1 MNDSIFQHKNGTGKE
16 ISAWSIFSLI
26 LKKFH
31 WLLLS
36 GAAIALAVFL
46 PFPFLLHRHINQPQ
60 LSMYIT
66 VQTGYQPRE
75 KSIITTFRLPRA
87 LLLHIQKYSRVMRFS
102 IRFCRIWTTRTSYQE
117 KSFPNL
123 CDNKLQPFRRKK
135 SHSGECRHQL
145 CDARQKNASYR
156 RRYEKA
162 DSAQTLEDQSYDRTL
177 WLPCQNTGSLHIR
190 CWRDSFFHRLHR
202 HNSAKS
208 FRIAFLGR
216 HEKFRWRMFEAL
228 WVYYYRYA
236 ADQYGRRRS
245 DRFNICWRRR
255 SYRQIRQHLNRRWV
269 FSQLLQ

>member
-46 PFPFLLHRHINQPQ
+46 PFLFLLHRHINQPQ

-117 KSFPNL
+117 KSFPKWSMFPL
-123 CDNKLQPFRRKK
+123 FP
-135 SHSGECRHQL
+135 
-145 CDARQKNASYR
+145 
-156 RRYEKA
+156 
-162 DSAQTLEDQSYDRTL
+162 TL
-177 WLPCQNTGSLHIR
+177 
-190 CWRDSFFHRLHR
+190 SFL
-202 HNSAKS
+202 S
-208 FRIAFLGR
+208 FRSQVPILNF
-216 HEKFRWRMFEAL
+216 HERL
-228 WVYYYRYA
+228 
-236 ADQYGRRRS
+236 
-245 DRFNICWRRR
+245 
-255 SYRQIRQHLNRRWV
+255 LNLS
-269 FSQLLQ
+269 SQLLRRRLSESQNPAEWRLLTGLRLRPKNPHRGLFSIQRSVL